1 MVQVIPKEFIKSKP
15 TLVSVLP
22 WIGLFLLII
31 VVATYFILGNQIG
44 SAKTDLEKVKTDL
57 SHLQTAE
64 QRAKEDRIIIYKRK
78 IEDVVRLLEQHQK
91 PTEFMVF
98 LEKFV
103 HPNVYFSLLSLDLA
117 TGKATL
123 GGVASDFKSLG
134 QQIFVFELQPLIQ
147 KSKLAN
153 ISLIEGT
160 GVKFNLDLFL
170 IRQGSKTLNQE
181 Q

>member
-31 VVATYFILGNQIG
+31 VVATYFILGGQIG
-44 SAKTDLEKVKTDL
+44 NAKTDLKKVKADL
-57 SHLQTAE
+57 SRFETAE
-64 QRAKEDRIIIYKRK
+64 QKARENRIIIYKRK
-78 IEDVVRLLEQHQK
+78 IDDVVRLLEQHQK

-103 HPNVYFSLLSLDLA
+103 HPNVYFSSFSLDLA
-117 TGKATL
+117 TGKAIM
-123 GGVASDFKSLG
+123 GGVAKDFKSLG
-134 QQIFVFELQPLIQ
+134 QQIFIFELQPFIQ
-147 KSKLAN
+147 RAKLAN
-153 ISLIEGT
+153 ISLVEGT
-160 GVKFNLDLFL
+160 GIKFNLELFL
-170 IRQGSKTLNQE
+170 VVKDSKTLNQE